1 MRNLY
6 RPRNMLQNLFLVSLI
21 YVFADPLASAGLYKW
36 VDDDGMVRYSDRLP
50 PGQIRK
56 SHSRLNERGLVV
68 STREA
73 ARPTEEL
80 AAEAEARR
88 KQEEREAE
96 EARVRAIQQQ
106 KDQVLLMTF
115 SSIEEIELARDNR
128 LEVLDSVIN
137 LIQGN
142 IEHTQE
148 RLSHLQNRAE
158 NAYISQGMEVPGGL
172 AQKIEH
178 FERKVHT
185 RSRQLELKLDE
196 RAKIISKYD
205 SDLARFTELQGG
217 TSASN

>member
-1 MRNLY
+1 M
-6 RPRNMLQNLFLVSLI
+6 
-21 YVFADPLASAGLYKW
+21 
-36 VDDDGMVRYSDRLP
+36 
-50 PGQIRK
+50 
-56 SHSRLNERGLVV
+56 
-68 STREA
+68 
-73 ARPTEEL
+73 
-80 AAEAEARR
+80 
-88 KQEEREAE
+88 
-96 EARVRAIQQQ
+96 RAIQQQ

-115 SSIEEIELARDNR
+115 SSIEEIEHARENR

-148 RLSHLQNRAE
+148 RLSYLQNRAE
-158 NAYISQGMEVPGGL
+158 NAYISQGKEVPGGL

-205 SDLARFTELQGG
+205 SDLARFTELKGG

>member
-6 RPRNMLQNLFLVSLI
+6 RPRTLLQNLFLVALI
-21 YVFADPLASAGLYKW
+21 YVVADPLASAGLYKW
-36 VDDDGMVRYSDRLP
+36 VDEDGMVRYSDRLP

-73 ARPTEEL
+73 APSEEEL

-115 SSIEEIELARDNR
+115 SSVEEIEHARENR
-128 LEVLDSVIN
+128 LEVLDSVIS

-142 IEHTQE
+142 IENTQE
-148 RLSHLQNRAE
+148 KLAQFQNRAE
-158 NAYISQGMEVPGGL
+158 SAYISQGKEVPGGL

-185 RSRQLELKLDE
+185 RSRQLELKLEE
-196 RAKIISKYD
+196 RAKIITRYD
-205 SDLARFTELQGG
+205 ADLARYLELQ
-217 TSASN
+217 SPEASN